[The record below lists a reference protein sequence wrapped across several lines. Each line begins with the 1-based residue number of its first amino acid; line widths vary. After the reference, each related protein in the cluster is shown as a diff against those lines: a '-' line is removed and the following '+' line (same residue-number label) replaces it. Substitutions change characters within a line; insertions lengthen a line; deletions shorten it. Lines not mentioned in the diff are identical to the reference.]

1 MLVSLAFVTLVYS
14 CKKDESGSHK
24 YLESNDLVITYNAA
38 TINYLVDAGSGVYPE
53 IADLKP
59 YLSGDIDI
67 YKITYKTTVSE
78 KTISASG
85 LVCVPSAKGKYPVI
99 CFQNGTNTMNAYA
112 PSEYV
117 LNPAYQLVEI
127 VASMGYI
134 VVIPDY
140 PGFGASADIPHPYLI
155 SVPTVRSI
163 VDMLYAV
170 REMESDE
177 LPGTSVSDDLY
188 LIGYS
193 QGGWA
198 TLALDKA
205 IEQDYSADFNLKGS
219 VCGAGPYNLNLLLQE
234 MTEVASY
241 PMPVYIGYII
251 NAYSEYEQFTNKVS
265 DIINE
270 PYASRLSSLYTGT
283 LTSGQINDQLT
294 TSISDLFTPGFLSGF
309 ESDQKYASVRQALE
323 VNSVTAW
330 NTSVPLYFIHGGGDT
345 SVNPQSTENMYAAM
359 IQAGTS
365 TQICRKEII
374 PNLDHGDA
382 VVPAMVKGLLF
393 LKDLQ

>member
-1 MLVSLAFVTLVYS
+1 
-14 CKKDESGSHK
+14 
-24 YLESNDLVITYNAA
+24 
-38 TINYLVDAGSGVYPE
+38 
-53 IADLKP
+53 
-59 YLSGDIDI
+59 
-67 YKITYKTTVSE
+67 
-78 KTISASG
+78 
-85 LVCVPSAKGKYPVI
+85 
-99 CFQNGTNTMNAYA
+99 
-112 PSEYV
+112 
-117 LNPAYQLVEI
+117 
-127 VASMGYI
+127 
-134 VVIPDY
+134 
-140 PGFGASADIPHPYLI
+140 
-155 SVPTVRSI
+155 
-163 VDMLYAV
+163 
-170 REMESDE
+170 
-177 LPGTSVSDDLY
+177 
-188 LIGYS
+188 
-193 QGGWA
+193 
-198 TLALDKA
+198 
-205 IEQDYSADFNLKGS
+205 
-219 VCGAGPYNLNLLLQE
+219 
-234 MTEVASY
+234 
-241 PMPVYIGYII
+241 VYIGYII